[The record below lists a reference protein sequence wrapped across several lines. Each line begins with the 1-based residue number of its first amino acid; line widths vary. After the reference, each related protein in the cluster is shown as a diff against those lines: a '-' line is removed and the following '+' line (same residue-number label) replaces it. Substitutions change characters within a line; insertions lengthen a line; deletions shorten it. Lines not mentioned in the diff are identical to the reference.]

1 MLFISIPLPAFI
13 AIVVLIVIA
22 VIAFFVI
29 RKIDNKNMWVDEENW
44 KGNECENSEEIAN
57 RRKYE
62 EKRMC
67 SNCFIVG

>member
-29 RKIDNKNMWVDEENW
+29 RKIDNKNKEYYKQYNNG
-44 KGNECENSEEIAN
+44 KNI
-57 RRKYE
+57 
-62 EKRMC
+62 
-67 SNCFIVG
+67 